1 MLLLCTGHVCVCV
14 CHRFA
19 NSFLCVRLL
28 WCAVIWSLFTEKLT
42 PVCTRAPQ
50 DRVQLD
56 CCWSKS
62 HTEYTHFF
70 YRFIFIFWSALFS
83 SDYSHNKNSAY
94 IIFISLHN
102 ITHHTQTMSE
112 WKCTWPEILK
122 FHIRFESAARV
133 QPFISMFEYKFTSC
147 LLLCISAKSP
157 RIRAFFILV

>member
-19 NSFLCVRLL
+19 NSFFVCAIIVVCGDLVVIYGKTNASLHARAPRSCSTRLL
-28 WCAVIWSLFTEKLT
+28 L
-42 PVCTRAPQ
+42 
-50 DRVQLD
+50 VQN
-56 CCWSKS
+56 WI
-62 HTEYTHFF
+62 HTFF